1 MCGLFFAQTR
11 LALLLNLG
19 VALAAVDGTVG
30 LGNEGHAG
38 GLATLGAYRFE
49 HLTLA
54 VGVVA
59 RGLAGVAAF
68 LAAGRLVLEALL
80 GVESLFTGREHEFL
94 AAVFAYKSLVFV
106 HWKITPKKNYEP
118 CLLADLVFDPTLA
131 GWSVRS

>member
-59 RGLAGVAAF
+59 LGLASRAAF
-68 LAAGRLVLEALL
+68 LAASGLILEALL
-80 GVESLFTGREHEFL
+80 GVESLLTGGEDKFL
-94 AAVFAYKSLVFV
+94 AAVLANQSLVFV
-106 HWKITPKKNYEP
+106 H
-118 CLLADLVFDPTLA
+118 F
-131 GWSVRS
+131 